1 MRVLMQGRVVDG
13 PYPAETE
20 DDSLAATFMV
30 TDTPRV
36 SRDTSSPAPT
46 LRAQCEVVCRGALAL
61 SVLLEVHE
69 GSFVHVA
76 GDLRLSAAPGE
87 GDLVLA
93 TLEADDVTGALV
105 Q

>member
-13 PYPAETE
+13 PYPAETG

-46 LRAQCEVVCRGALAL
+46 LRAQCEVV
-61 SVLLEVHE
+61 
-69 GSFVHVA
+69 
-76 GDLRLSAAPGE
+76 
-87 GDLVLA
+87 
-93 TLEADDVTGALV
+93 
-105 Q
+105 